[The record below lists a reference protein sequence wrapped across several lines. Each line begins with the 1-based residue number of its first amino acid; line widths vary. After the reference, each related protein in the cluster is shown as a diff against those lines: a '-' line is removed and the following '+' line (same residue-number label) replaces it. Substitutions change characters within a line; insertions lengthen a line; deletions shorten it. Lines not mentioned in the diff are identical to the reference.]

1 MEGGRGVTVR
11 WCSGDLKLSPLLWTL
26 QQSNKW
32 EQLPAETRTL
42 SYFWRLLIVG
52 DRSLPGLTAARSIN
66 NGICDDDNIF

>member
-1 MEGGRGVTVR
+1 MTIMR

-26 QQSNKW
+26 QP
-32 EQLPAETRTL
+32 EQQVGTVTGGDTDTELFLER
-42 SYFWRLLIVG
+42 RLFILG

>member
-1 MEGGRGVTVR
+1 MEGGVTVR

-26 QQSNKW
+26 QP
-32 EQLPAETRTL
+32 EQQVVTVTGGDTDTEL
-42 SYFWRLLIVG
+42 FLLIDG